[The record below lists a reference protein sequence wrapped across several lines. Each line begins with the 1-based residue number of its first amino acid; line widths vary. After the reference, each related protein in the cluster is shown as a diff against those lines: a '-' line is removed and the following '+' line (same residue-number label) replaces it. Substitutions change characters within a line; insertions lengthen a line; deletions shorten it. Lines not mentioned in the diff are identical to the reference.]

1 MVTME
6 FDFIVVDKAEE
17 RVEWFQKFL
26 GISGW

>member
-6 FDFIVVDKAEE
+6 FDFIVVDKAKEG
-17 RVEWFQKFL
+17 VEWFQKFL